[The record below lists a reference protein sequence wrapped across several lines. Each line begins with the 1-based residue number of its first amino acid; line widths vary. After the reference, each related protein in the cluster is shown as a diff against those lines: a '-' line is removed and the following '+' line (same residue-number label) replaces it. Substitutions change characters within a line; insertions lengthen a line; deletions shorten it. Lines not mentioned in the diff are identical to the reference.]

1 MALVGDADGR
11 FRAQPTVQMV
21 DFTKLVREIE
31 LVGEHSIPRAQ
42 LPRLPRQ
49 GLEHGVLLQRACQ
62 RRALRLRATLSV
74 ASGFL
79 ATKRGIRGFP

>member
-21 DFTKLVREIE
+21 DFTKLVWEIE

-62 RRALRLRATLSV
+62 RRALRLGHLGAHFAPKGSRLRKLMV
-74 ASGFL
+74 A
-79 ATKRGIRGFP
+79 P

>member
-49 GLEHGVLLQRACQ
+49 GLVYGRQLCSH
-62 RRALRLRATLSV
+62 
-74 ASGFL
+74 
-79 ATKRGIRGFP
+79 